1 MSRWLSRRHT
11 APPRRPS
18 TSLSQRY
25 LLKDTSVKVLELA
38 PPYVQTELTGAEQ
51 VADPR
56 AMPLQELIDE
66 TLQVLGTDVHEVLT
80 ERVAFLRNGA
90 GPNDAEATKQVN
102 DWFAS
107 GAH

>member
-1 MSRWLSRRHT
+1 
-11 APPRRPS
+11 
-18 TSLSQRY
+18 
-25 LLKDTSVKVLELA
+25 VLEEVTKA
-38 PPYVQTELTGAEQ
+38 NRGMVF
-51 VADPR
+51 V
-56 AMPLQELIDE
+56 
-66 TLQVLGTDVHEVLT
+66 VLGTDAHEVLT

>member
-1 MSRWLSRRHT
+1 MSAEVIRTGPSRFVVTIEDTRASSRAFCTLST
-11 APPRRPS
+11 F
-18 TSLSQRY
+18 
-25 LLKDTSVKVLELA
+25 
-38 PPYVQTELTGAEQ
+38 
-51 VADPR
+51 
-56 AMPLQELIDE
+56 IDE
-66 TLQVLGTDVHEVLT
+66 TLQVLGTDAHEVLT

>member
-1 MSRWLSRRHT
+1 M
-11 APPRRPS
+11 
-18 TSLSQRY
+18 
-25 LLKDTSVKVLELA
+25 
-38 PPYVQTELTGAEQ
+38 GAEQ

-56 AMPLQELIDE
+56 AMPLQEFIDE
-66 TLQVLGTDVHEVLT
+66 TLQVLGTDAHEVLT
-80 ERVAFLRNGA
+80 ERVAFLRNSA

>member
-1 MSRWLSRRHT
+1 LSRWLSRRHT

-18 TSLSQRY
+18 TSFSLSQRY
-25 LLKDTSVKVLELA
+25 LLKDNSVKVLELA
-38 PPYVQTELTGAEQ
+38 PPYVQTELMGAEQ
-51 VADPR
+51 VADQR
-56 AMPLQELIDE
+56 AMPLQEFIDE
-66 TLQVLGTDVHEVLT
+66 TDAHEVLT

-102 DWFAS
+102 NWFAS

>member
-1 MSRWLSRRHT
+1 M
-11 APPRRPS
+11 
-18 TSLSQRY
+18 
-25 LLKDTSVKVLELA
+25 K
-38 PPYVQTELTGAEQ
+38 LT
-51 VADPR
+51 DNT
-56 AMPLQELIDE
+56 IDA
-66 TLQVLGTDVHEVLT
+66 HEVLT